1 MPNTLPVFQS
11 SFAKFLSDQGAGTTD
26 DTAGFIADEYHNAV
40 QNVFPGTVP
49 GATPIGLIASDVKDG
64 FVTTFNNIFDKE
76 ASTSPGDYMP
86 AADGIVKYWT
96 GKNLKPSGIPPGTV
110 ATISNQITFGGASAP
125 LAAQIFAAFGAMNEN
140 AVAAGLAA
148 AFQTHLFTISG
159 IWNGTMPGPSGVI
172 PSPPIPWVGLI

>member
-1 MPNTLPVFQS
+1 
-11 SFAKFLSDQGAGTTD
+11 
-26 DTAGFIADEYHNAV
+26 
-40 QNVFPGTVP
+40 
-49 GATPIGLIASDVKDG
+49 
-64 FVTTFNNIFDKE
+64 
-76 ASTSPGDYMP
+76 MP

-110 ATISNQITFGGASAP
+110 ATIRNQITFGGASAP

-148 AFQTHLFTISG
+148 AFQTPLTPISG